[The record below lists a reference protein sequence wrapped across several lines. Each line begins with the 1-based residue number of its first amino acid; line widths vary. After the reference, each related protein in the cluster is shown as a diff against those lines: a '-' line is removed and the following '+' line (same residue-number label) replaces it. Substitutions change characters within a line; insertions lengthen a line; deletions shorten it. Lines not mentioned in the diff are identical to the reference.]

1 MMETS
6 DITQG
11 LLDRAGHGD
20 VVARHELL
28 KRFRQYLRSLVAVRL
43 DRRVARRF
51 DASDIVHEA
60 VADRSERIPAVNEP
74 PEVPELRAAGK
85 NPPGEIRKEWKGREL
100 KKARK
105 SAPVSARCRK

>member
-1 MMETS
+1 MMEAS

-60 VADRSERIPAVNEP
+60 VADRSERIPAVKEP
-74 PEVPELRAAGK
+74 PEVAQLRAAGK
-85 NPPGEIRKEWKGREL
+85 YPREIRKEWKALEL
-100 KKARK
+100 KKALK
-105 SAPVSARCRK
+105 SAPVTARRTK